1 MADEVGK
8 RVTPVGDGDVPAA
21 GDDIQRGANG
31 TRLWPD
37 EVKARIVAETYDDGA
52 TVAGVA
58 RRHGLARTQLSNWRR
73 LARQGLLGAV
83 AGAGSDPFGLV
94 PVTVSAPSGAA
105 EDGVASSGT
114 DRIAIELA
122 DIRVVVGPGFDE
134 AHLVRVLRGVRSAS

>member
-1 MADEVGK
+1 MTDEVRQG
-8 RVTPVGDGDVPAA
+8 VTPPGDGDIAA
-21 GDDIQRGANG
+21 SGEDVQRGANG

-37 EVKARIVAETYDDGA
+37 EVKARIVAETYDEGA
-52 TVAGVA
+52 TVVGVA
-58 RRHGLARTQLSNWRR
+58 RRHGLARTQLSDWRR
-73 LARQGLLGAV
+73 LARQGLLGPV

-105 EDGVASSGT
+105 EHRAASSAT
-114 DRIAIELA
+114 DGIAIELA